1 MLSVLFL
8 MISAHQLLHIKTVG
22 ELYLEARLN
31 SMEMINKVEEMG
43 VMESKDTSPSS
54 NFKLV
59 PVKLPN
65 KNGHVYAKV
74 SNEDYENVTKASTN
88 WRLCSSGYPLF
99 VQRNGSRF
107 ETTYMHKFI
116 FGGSARHLNGDRLDN
131 RKENLI
137 SSGRKQRSAPPKNT
151 DDFVIK
157 RPKVIADEITMFDSV
172 ESSLK
177 DYTGYANI
185 NYDHKKLF
193 SGEVRRGI
201 PHGYGCLYEQSSQQE
216 SRGVWKS
223 GKMLIG
229 SVTKFKDLP
238 ACMCQ
243 VDPVCPCREVDKVE
257 VVKDGFKL

>member
-1 MLSVLFL
+1 MD
-8 MISAHQLLHIKTVG
+8 
-22 ELYLEARLN
+22 
-31 SMEMINKVEEMG
+31 MINKVEEL
-43 VMESKDTSPSS
+43 DTVDGGSVTPAS

-74 SNEDYENVTKASTN
+74 SNDDYENVTKASTN

-99 VQRNGSRF
+99 VQRNGPKF

-116 FGGSARHLNGDRLDN
+116 FGESARHLNGDRLDN
-131 RKENLI
+131 RKENLVP
-137 SSGRKQRSAPPKNT
+137 SVRKQRSKGPKGSM
-151 DDFVIK
+151 DDEDFIIK
-157 RPKVIADEITMFDSV
+157 KPKVIADEFVMFDSV
-172 ESSLK
+172 ESTLK
-177 DYTGYANI
+177 DYSGYANI

-216 SRGVWKS
+216 SRGVWKA
-223 GKMLIG
+223 GKMMTG

-238 ACMCQ
+238 TCMCQ

-257 VVKDGFKL
+257 VVKDGYKL

>member
-1 MLSVLFL
+1 MLF
-8 MISAHQLLHIKTVG
+8 SAQQLLHIKNLG

-43 VMESKDTSPSS
+43 IMETKDSCPSS

-74 SNEDYENVTKASTN
+74 SNEDYENVTKASNN

-99 VQRNGSRF
+99 VQRNGPRF

-137 SSGRKQRSAPPKNT
+137 PTGRKQRTSSSK
-151 DDFVIK
+151 DDDLVIK
-157 RPKVIADEITMFDSV
+157 RPKVIADEMTIFDSL

-177 DYTGYANI
+177 DYSGYANI

-193 SGEVRRGI
+193 SGEVQHGI

-223 GKMLIG
+223 GKMMIG
-229 SVTKFKDLP
+229 AVTKFKNLP

-257 VVKDGFKL
+257 VVKDGYKL